1 MRARGAGRAARARPG
16 RAGRSPSGEAPVVVL
31 SGRPGVE
38 VGRIDAP
45 DARGT
50 SRDEVVTDPEF
61 VLRREEIMS
70 LLRESR

>member
-1 MRARGAGRAARARPG
+1 M
-16 RAGRSPSGEAPVVVL
+16 L

-45 DARGT
+45 PARGT

-61 VLRREEIMS
+61 VLRREEVMS